1 MGSNSKV
8 FGAAQGSRGAQ
19 SRLESRSTIFGR
31 NRAPGV
37 TTTFRTPGRKN
48 AAAAVIAA
56 LLCGPFAPGPSAAQ
70 ADPSG
75 LDVGQRTAELLAEMI
90 RIPSVNPP
98 GGEAAVAERIAAE
111 LAGAGLETRVFMT
124 PREQPSDPARGAVW
138 SRLPGRGDAR
148 PLILLSHLDVV
159 PATAEEW
166 EIPPFAGRIE
176 DGWVHGRGAL
186 DAKGVTAVHVGALLE
201 LARRPEPPARDI
213 ILLAT
218 PDEETG
224 GQEGAEYIIRQF
236 PELLGE
242 AEFLLTEGGSI
253 RPARSA
259 REDIIAVP
267 SMWGVTVTEKGPC
280 WLELTTRGTAGHGSA
295 PRANAAVPRLIEAL
309 DRVRRVETPIRV
321 LDEVASMF
329 RALAPNAPEEDR
341 AGFASLAESLASNAS
356 FRRRFLSNP
365 GYNALVRNT
374 LSITVLEGG
383 SSTNVVPSLA
393 KARLD
398 VRLLPGERCETFVN
412 SLAAVIADPAVEI
425 KILLSFP
432 SRSSPSDTRLFEA
445 IERVAQRDDPG
456 AIVVPRMIGGFTD
469 AHWFR
474 DQGIVAYGFVPRWLS
489 RGDSQGV
496 HGIDERVSIA
506 NLERGVLT
514 LLAIV
519 DELEALTP
527 SGEASSGPD
536 QAAPDDPGGENS
548 L

>member
-1 MGSNSKV
+1 MGSDSKV
-8 FGAAQGSRGAQ
+8 FHGDGGSRAAQ
-19 SRLESRSTIFGR
+19 SRLERWRKFWGRLWAPRVATLFGAR
-31 NRAPGV
+31 
-37 TTTFRTPGRKN
+37 GRKN
-48 AAAAVIAA
+48 ALAAAMTGV
-56 LLCGPFAPGPSAAQ
+56 LCGVFAPAPSAAE
-70 ADPSG
+70 ANPAG
-75 LDVGQRTAELLAEMI
+75 LEMGRRTAELLAEMI

-111 LAGAGLETRVFMT
+111 LAGAGLETRVLMT
-124 PREQPSDPARGAVW
+124 PRERPSDPARGAVW
-138 SRLPGRGDAR
+138 SRLPGSGHAR

-176 DGWVHGRGAL
+176 GDWVHGRGAL
-186 DAKGVTAVHVGALLE
+186 DAKGVTAVHVETLLE
-201 LARRPEPPARDI
+201 LARRPQPPARDI

-253 RPARSA
+253 RPARTA
-259 REDIIAVP
+259 REGMTAVP

-280 WLELTTRGTAGHGSA
+280 WLELTTRGAAGHGSA
-295 PRANAAVPRLIEAL
+295 PRAGAAVPRLIEAL

-341 AGFASLAESLASNAS
+341 EGFTSLAESLESNTS
-356 FRRRFLSNP
+356 FRRRFLANP

-393 KARLD
+393 RARLD
-398 VRLLPGERCETFVN
+398 VRLLPGESCEAFVN
-412 SLAAVIADPAVEI
+412 SLAEVIADPAV
-425 KILLSFP
+425 KIETVLSFP
-432 SRSSPSDTRLFEA
+432 SRSSASDTRLFEA
-445 IERVAQRDDPG
+445 IENVARREDPT
-456 AIVVPRMIGGFTD
+456 ALVVPRIIGGFTD

-496 HGIDERVSIA
+496 HGVDERVSIA
-506 NLERGVLT
+506 NLRRGVLT

-519 DELEALTP
+519 DELDALTT
-527 SGEASSGPD
+527 GD
-536 QAAPDDPGGENS
+536 QASPGPGQSAQDDRGQ
-548 L
+548 